1 MHASCGRIAGCQVSQ
16 RQPSPRPTQLIVC
29 QTGCHAISVVHRSS
43 ALAGKHY
50 MPLYIRKTVSA
61 GPFRFNLS
69 KSGIGLS
76 VGVKGLRVGTG
87 PRGHYVHA
95 GRGGLYYRGSLGG
108 SHGARTS
115 VRAPPAAP
123 RPAPGYAEQGR
134 VTMVEVQSGDV
145 AAMRDDTVAD
155 LVDDLIPACSN
166 CGRLHRP
173 NRCAC
178 AFPRQLWRT
187 NGDSRHRQR
196 CYTSNPTGL
205 GDRCVVRLPQADE
218 RTLLQPGRS
227 SRERLQES
235 HGMLRCA
242 RRMPWQVAHTL
253 WRCGAG
259 SHDVEAQRRRGS
271 SDQPQNGQPWVQSA

>member
-1 MHASCGRIAGCQVSQ
+1 
-16 RQPSPRPTQLIVC
+16 
-29 QTGCHAISVVHRSS
+29 
-43 ALAGKHY
+43 

-155 LVDDLIPACSN
+155 LVDDLNAKQAQFPLAPIAAGCTALIGALALFLGNSGGQTATVVIGSAAILATLPAWAI
-166 CGRLHRP
+166 G
-173 NRCAC
+173 AW
-178 AFPRQLWRT
+178 F
-187 NGDSRHRQR
+187 D
-196 CYTSNPTGL
+196 
-205 GDRCVVRLPQADE
+205 
-218 RTLLQPGRS
+218 S
-227 SRERLQES
+227 SRRTSVLFYSLEGVAENAYKKVTECFDALAAC
-235 HGMLRCA
+235 HGKWHIPSGGAVQDLTTWKRNA
-242 RRMPWQVAHTL
+242 GAAHLINRRTASLGYNLPKVMRSNILTFP
-253 WRCGAG
+253 
-259 SHDVEAQRRRGS
+259 
-271 SDQPQNGQPWVQSA
+271 